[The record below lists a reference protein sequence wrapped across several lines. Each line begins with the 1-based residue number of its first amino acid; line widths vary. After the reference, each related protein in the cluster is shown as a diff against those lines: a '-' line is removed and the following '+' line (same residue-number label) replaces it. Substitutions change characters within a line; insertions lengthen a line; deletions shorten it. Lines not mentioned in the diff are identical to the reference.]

1 MMYWIVYAIFAAV
14 ESIVDPILYFWLPFY
29 SESKIIFFLYL
40 VSSSTRGSTTIYR
53 HFVHPTLCSNEA
65 EIDITIDKFKSKT
78 VQTLKQWISN
88 GLQKL
93 GGIVTQTA
101 ISGGGGLVQ
110 SFQKSYSMLDLSEV
124 NKRQNSMYCDN
135 IIEEEEA
142 GHSLKSYKSE
152 EYLHHSNPSYA
163 SLKRLRSPDFVKSNE
178 SLSSGYSTD
187 SFMPNSYD
195 LQHEEAA
202 DNIDTNI
209 QWEEKLDDIV
219 RAMKSSK
226 SRIEGTKLKDAKMYK
241 ERAA

>member
-1 MMYWIVYAIFAAV
+1 
-14 ESIVDPILYFWLPFY
+14 
-29 SESKIIFFLYL
+29 
-40 VSSSTRGSTTIYR
+40 
-53 HFVHPTLCSNEA
+53 
-65 EIDITIDKFKSKT
+65 
-78 VQTLKQWISN
+78 
-88 GLQKL
+88 
-93 GGIVTQTA
+93 
-101 ISGGGGLVQ
+101 
-110 SFQKSYSMLDLSEV
+110 MLDLSEV

-163 SLKRLRSPDFVKSNE
+163 SLERLRSPDFVKSNE

-187 SFMPNSYD
+187 SFLPNSYD
-195 LQHEEAA
+195 LQNEEAA

-219 RAMKSSK
+219 RAMKSPK